1 MDFYIGY
8 DIGAISVNRV
18 IIDGNKNIIDVL
30 PYSRHYGEPVKLV
43 AKDIEAQATR
53 KDIGKISGVAFTGSG
68 GKILAGLLHTDFIN
82 EIEAIIT
89 SIKYFYSD
97 IKTVIEI
104 GGQDSKFI
112 DLVAGD
118 YAMNE
123 LCAAG
128 TGSFLDQQA
137 SRFNLTIEEFA
148 ELALK
153 SKSPSTIAG
162 RCSVFAKSDMIH
174 LQQEA
179 AKDEDIALGLC
190 YAMARSFKSGIVKG
204 KNFQPP
210 IIFCGGVSF
219 NKAMGKAFDDIL
231 KEQIIIPEHQESI
244 GAMGAALS
252 LILKNHKKQVDLEE
266 IKRVLDDYLKNFK
279 YKKET
284 FKPLTL
290 EKSKLPQTAGQ
301 KYDFKGKKVDAFIGV
316 DVGSISTNVVAID
329 RDKKLIAKCYLRTA
343 GRPIEAVRK
352 GIEIIG
358 NEIGDNIN
366 VKAVGTTGSG
376 RYLIGDLVGA
386 DTIINEITA
395 QATAAANIDKTVD
408 TIFEIGGQ
416 DSKYISLEKGVVVD
430 FEMNKICA
438 AGTGSFLEEQAE
450 RFDIKIEDFGGR
462 ALKATSPL
470 NLGERCTVF
479 METNVYSHYQN
490 GAGIEDIL
498 AGLAYSITINY
509 INRVVGRK
517 KIGNKIF
524 FQGAVAFNKAVVAAF
539 ENYLGKEIIVPENHE
554 VTGAIGTAI
563 ATLEN
568 ERGQTKFRG
577 FGNIASIKYTQS
589 SFECGSCPNM
599 CEIKKVTFEGSKPL
613 FYGGRCE
620 KYEKVKSTQKG
631 LADLFAER
639 EGLLL
644 DADKKPGGEPAIP
657 VKKIGIPFTMLT
669 YEFYPFWHA
678 FFTELGFEVVLSDKT
693 NKKIINDGL
702 GLVVSET
709 CFPMKAVLGH
719 VQNLLD
725 KKVDYLFIPSIRD
738 MPCNDNKIE
747 GERTGSYP
755 CPFVQGMST
764 MIKASM
770 DIDKNMLIDPLIN
783 FSFKEY
789 LKENQLKK
797 LAERL
802 GKKGRIIK
810 KAISSAQ
817 TAQQEFY
824 ASVAQK
830 GKEALDRL
838 GPDEIAAVIVSRPYN
853 SCDSS
858 ISMDIPGKLREIGMQ
873 AIPLDYLPLENI
885 DLFERWPNMYWEF
898 GDRIMSAVEIIKK
911 DKRLYPV
918 YITNFGCGPDSFIM
932 QYFEREMDR
941 PFLRIEVDEHTAG
954 AGVITRC
961 EAFSD
966 SLKNIKNLKEFHK
979 FKSAGSIDSK
989 DPSFKRDD
997 NRTLYIPYMGDGA
1010 YAISA
1015 AFKFAGINAEVM
1027 HSDYETLEMGR
1038 RHTLGK
1044 ECYPFIITTGDIL
1057 KTLKYNDPKKVAFL
1071 MPLTH
1076 GPCRFGQYNKMQKI
1090 IIKEQ
1095 GYDDVPI
1102 VAPGAPESS
1111 QFYKEYD
1118 MQGSKGTRLLSR
1130 AMAGTFA
1137 IDYLNKFLRHTRPF
1151 EVNKGETEKIY
1162 QAHVNKVCQIIENK
1176 ENRKVLDKL
1185 AGVLELAKKDFENIN
1200 IKNEK
1205 KPVIGIVGEIYV
1217 RNHPFSNNEVVRKI
1231 EELGGV
1237 VEIPDFGEWPN
1248 HTNATSRLD
1257 ISIKQ
1262 KDLAYKIMKSFGIGN
1277 NYSNGLDNGN
1287 SNSNGKGHKNSDYFN
1302 ANNNF
1307 SSLKKHIPN
1316 YGRGIKFFAANRIF
1330 KHVLVNYHGILE
1342 KPLKDSIL
1350 DLEEADIYE
1359 IWDNAEPYIIKWFGE
1374 GALSVGKSVAWIKKG
1389 IDGIVNVLPFTCMP
1403 GTMVTAIS
1411 KRLREEYGIPWLNL
1425 AFDGLEQG
1433 TSETRLEAFMYQ
1445 AREYK
1450 LNKLNK
1456 EKTVK

>member
-18 IIDGNKNIIDVL
+18 VIDGSKNIIDVL
-30 PYSRHYGEPVKLV
+30 PYSRHLGEPVRLV
-43 AKDIEAQATR
+43 KKDIEELIKR
-53 KDIGKISGVAFTGSG
+53 KDISKISGISFTGSG
-68 GKILAGLLHTDFIN
+68 GKILASLLHADFIN

-89 SIKYFYSD
+89 SIKYFHSD

-112 DLVAGD
+112 DLAAGD

-137 SRFNLTIEEFA
+137 SRFNLTIEEFT
-148 ELALK
+148 ELALQ

-179 AKDEDIALGLC
+179 ARDEDIALGLC

-219 NKAMGKAFDDIL
+219 NKAMVSAFEDIL
-231 KEQIIIPEHQESI
+231 KEQVIIPEHRESI

-252 LILKNHKKQVDLEE
+252 LVLKKHRQLVSLEDVN
-266 IKRVLDDYLKNFK
+266 KSLGQYLENFK

-284 FKPLTL
+284 FKPLIL
-290 EKSKLPQTAGQ
+290 NESKLPTAITQ
-301 KYDFKGKKVDAFIGV
+301 KYDFKGKVIDAFIGI

-329 RDKKLIAKCYLRTA
+329 RDKNLIAKCYLRTS

-358 NEIGDNIN
+358 NEIGADIR
-366 VKAVGTTGSG
+366 VKAAGTTGSG

-450 RFDIKIEDFGGR
+450 RFDIKIEDFDDR
-462 ALKATSPL
+462 ALKAQSPL

-517 KIGNKIF
+517 KIGDKIF
-524 FQGAVAFNKAVVAAF
+524 FQGAVAYNKAVVAAF
-539 ENYLGKEIIVPENHE
+539 ENYLGKEITVPQNHE

-563 ATLEN
+563 AALEN
-568 ERGQTKFRG
+568 EKEKTNFRG
-577 FGNIASIKYTQS
+577 FGNIADIRYTQS

-620 KYEKVKSTQKG
+620 KYEKVKSSG
-631 LADLFAER
+631 SGPADLFAQR
-639 EGLLL
+639 EELLL
-644 DADKKPGGEPAIP
+644 GAYTGPEKEPEASL
-657 VKKIGIPFTMLT
+657 KKIGIPFTMLT

-678 FFTELGFEVVLSDKT
+678 FFSELGFEVVLSDKT

-702 GLVVSET
+702 GLVVAET
-709 CFPMKAVLGH
+709 CFPMKAVIGH

-725 KKVDYLFIPSIRD
+725 KKVDYIFIPSIRD
-738 MPCNDNKIE
+738 MPCRDNKIE
-747 GERTGSYP
+747 GARTGSYP

-764 MIKASM
+764 MVKASM
-770 DIDKNMLIDPLIN
+770 NIDENMIIDPLIN

-810 KAISSAQ
+810 KAVNQAQ
-817 TAQQEFY
+817 KAQQKFY
-824 ASVAQK
+824 TSVAEK
-830 GKEALDRL
+830 GIEALNSL
-838 GPDEIAAVIVSRPYN
+838 GPDGTAAVIVSRPYN

-858 ISMDIPGKLREIGMQ
+858 ISMDIPGKLRGIGMQ
-873 AIPLDYLPLENI
+873 AIPLDYLPLDNI

-898 GDRIMSAVEIIKK
+898 GDRIMSAAEIIKK

-941 PFLRIEVDEHTAG
+941 PFLKIEVDEHTAG

-966 SLKNIKNLKEFHK
+966 SLKNIRNLKEFHK
-979 FKSAGSIDSK
+979 FKSTGSIDKK
-989 DPSFKRDD
+989 DPPFKRSD
-997 NRTLYIPYMGDGA
+997 NRTIYIPFMGDGT
-1010 YAISA
+1010 YAVES
-1015 AFKFAGINAEVM
+1015 AFKFAGVNAQVM
-1027 HSDYETLEMGR
+1027 QSDQETLEIGR

-1057 KTLKYNDPKKVAFL
+1057 KTLKYNDPKKTAFL
-1071 MPLTH
+1071 MPITH
-1076 GPCRFGQYNKMQKI
+1076 GPCRFGQYSKMQKI

-1095 GYDDVPI
+1095 GYDNVPI
-1102 VAPGAPESS
+1102 IAPGAPESG
-1111 QFYKEYD
+1111 QFYREYD
-1118 MQGSKGTRLLSR
+1118 MQGIKGTRLLSR
-1130 AMAGTFA
+1130 AMAGIFA
-1137 IDYLNKFLRHTRPF
+1137 VDYLNRFLRHVRPF
-1151 EVNKGETEKIY
+1151 EVNAGETDSLYQSHLNKI
-1162 QAHVNKVCQIIENK
+1162 CQIVENK
-1176 ENRKVLDKL
+1176 ENKKVLDL
-1185 AGVLELAKKDFENIN
+1185 LTGVLESAKKDFAG
-1200 IKNEK
+1200 IKRKDEIR
-1205 KPVIGIVGEIYV
+1205 PVIGIVGEIYV
-1217 RNHPFSNNEVVRKI
+1217 RNHPFSNNEVIRKI

-1237 VEIPDFGEWPN
+1237 VEIPDFGEWTN
-1248 HTNATSRLD
+1248 HTNATGKLD
-1257 ISIKQ
+1257 ILIKQ
-1262 KDLAYKIMKSFGIGN
+1262 KDLAYKMKNSFGFN
-1277 NYSNGLDNGN
+1277 NGRGSSNNNGN
-1287 SNSNGKGHKNSDYFN
+1287 GNGHENPDYFN
-1302 ANNNF
+1302 ESNSF
-1307 SSLKKHIPN
+1307 SSLKKYIPN
-1316 YGRGIKFFAANRIF
+1316 YARGLGFFAANKVF
-1330 KHVLVNYHGILE
+1330 KNVIVNYHKTLE
-1342 KPLKDSIL
+1342 KPLKDSML
-1350 DLEEADIYE
+1350 DLDEADIYE

-1374 GALSVGKSVAWIKKG
+1374 AALSVGKSIAWINKG

-1411 KRLREEYGIPWLNL
+1411 QKLREQYGVPWLNL

-1433 TSETRLEAFMYQ
+1433 TGETRLEAFMYQ
-1445 AREYK
+1445 SKEYK
-1450 LNKLNK
+1450 LKKLR
-1456 EKTVK
+1456 